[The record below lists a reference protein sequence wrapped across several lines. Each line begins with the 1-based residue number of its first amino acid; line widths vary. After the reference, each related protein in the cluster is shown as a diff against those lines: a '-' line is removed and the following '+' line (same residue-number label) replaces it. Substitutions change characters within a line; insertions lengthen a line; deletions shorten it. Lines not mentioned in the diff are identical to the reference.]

1 MKKPRILIS
10 VLCLLC
16 CTGFAMADEA
26 IGTPPVPVDTIAPRV
41 LGSNTFQI
49 DLGLYV
55 PLFSLND
62 NGSVFTPGA
71 NLTLGGAARLK
82 WSAFLNSSLAL
93 GIDLS
98 GAFTGGPNSAN
109 NNTYFFIANIGPHIT
124 NFFRIGNFEFPLS
137 FSPALNIMNYGT
149 NTYVGFSLRPG
160 IGVYYDVT
168 PSWSFGLNIQYW
180 WCPEIFLNNSPN
192 GLSPVN
198 NRYGNMLEI
207 SISALYS
214 F

>member
-1 MKKPRILIS
+1 MKKSRIL
-10 VLCLLC
+10 LGCLGLLFC
-16 CTGFAMADEA
+16 SGIA
-26 IGTPPVPVDTIAPRV
+26 IAQEVGPPPVPVDNIAPRV

-55 PLFSLND
+55 PLFSANAD
-62 NGSVFTPGA
+62 GSVFTPGA
-71 NLTLGGAARLK
+71 NLTAGGVARLK
-82 WSAFLNSSLAL
+82 WSAFLNSSLSL

-98 GAFTGGPNSAN
+98 GAITGGPNSAN
-109 NNTYFFIANIGPHIT
+109 NSTYFFIANIGPHIT

-137 FSPALNIMNYGT
+137 FSPALNIMNYGS

-168 PSWSFGLNIQYW
+168 PSWSFGLNVQYW
-180 WCPEIFLNNSPN
+180 WCPELFLQTS
-192 GLSPVN
+192 GLASR

-207 SISALYS
+207 SLSALYS